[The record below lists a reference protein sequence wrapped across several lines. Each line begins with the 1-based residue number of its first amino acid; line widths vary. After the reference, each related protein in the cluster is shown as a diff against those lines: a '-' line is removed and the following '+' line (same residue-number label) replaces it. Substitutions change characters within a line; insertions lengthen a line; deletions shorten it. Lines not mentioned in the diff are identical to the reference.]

1 MTQHGKQDLV
11 RAPLEAALRCRLV
24 HTSAYDTD
32 KLGTFT
38 REVDRQG
45 SQLDAARA
53 KARIGMTLTGAHLG
67 LASEGAFGPDPFGGL
82 MPWNTELL
90 LWVDQDLG
98 IEVSGIAHGP
108 AHNAQRAVQTVNELK
123 AFATEAGFPSHH
135 LVVRPASNDQRADH
149 PEMRKGLQDMEA
161 LIEAFHWAQAH
172 ASQQTV
178 FVENDLRAFAN
189 PTRQAIIWQAAQ
201 NLIPKLQ
208 SLCPHCHS
216 PGFWIAQHTPGLP
229 CKSCL
234 QPTRLPI
241 AEVWRCPKCAHET
254 HQPSSAGQWA
264 DPSRCPYCNP

>member
-11 RAPLEAALRCRLV
+11 RAPLEAALGCRLV

-53 KARIGMTLTGAHLG
+53 KARIGMTLTGAHVG

-98 IEVSGIAHGP
+98 LEISGIAHGP
-108 AHNAQRAVQTVNELK
+108 AHNAQRAVQTVDELK

-135 LVVRPASNDQRADH
+135 LVVRANPT
-149 PEMRKGLQDMEA
+149 ELRKGLQDMDA
-161 LIEAFHWAQAH
+161 LIEAFHWAQAC
-172 ASQQTV
+172 ARQQTV

-208 SLCPHCHS
+208 SLCPHCHA
-216 PGFWIAQHTPGLP
+216 PGYWIAQHTPGLP

-254 HQPSSAGQWA
+254 HQPGNAGQWA
-264 DPSRCPYCNP
+264 DPSRCQHCNP